1 MDLLIHIVPQLA
13 REFACPLPTTGN
25 VPDRSSVVVAAAGE
39 EDNYDN
45 DQAVVNGGGASEER
59 MRLQCSILGPQGD

>member
-45 DQAVVNGGGASEER
+45 DQAVYSVAFSGRKATNSKNWLKE
-59 MRLQCSILGPQGD
+59 